1 MATEAQ
7 YEFFK
12 FRYMEGI
19 ERYQALIARGQI
31 FLSIVTLYI
40 GVLSF
45 KLSPAG
51 SAPVVALTELPSP
64 LLKWLYCSILISL
77 LISLLLVI
85 LALGIY
91 KYHALVDPIRIIE
104 GYGPTP
110 PTDQDFWD
118 ERIANFASVTHENIP
133 RNNKRAKLLYAA
145 TIFLF
150 LAALQHV
157 LFFVCSN
164 WR

>member
-45 KLSPAG
+45 KLSPSG
-51 SAPVVALTELPSP
+51 APVAALTDLTSP
-64 LLKWLYCSILISL
+64 PLKWLYCAILVSL

-91 KYHALVDPIRIIE
+91 RYHALVDPVNIIKA
-104 GYGPTP
+104 YGPTP
-110 PTDQDFWD
+110 PTDEDFWD
-118 ERIANFASVTHENIP
+118 ERIVNFAVVTHENIP
-133 RNNKRAKLLYAA
+133 RNNKRAKLLYLA
-145 TIFLF
+145 TVFLF

>member
-45 KLSPAG
+45 KLSPSG
-51 SAPVVALTELPSP
+51 STNSALTELQNP
-64 LLKWLYCSILISL
+64 LLKWLYCSILILL
-77 LISLLLVI
+77 LISLLLII

-91 KYHALVDPIRIIE
+91 RYHALSDPVRIFKE
-104 GYGPTP
+104 YGDLP
-110 PTDQDFWD
+110 PTDEDFRD
-118 ERIANFASVTHENIP
+118 RRIVDYALVTHENIP
-133 RNNKRAKLLYAA
+133 RNNKRAKLLYVA
-145 TIFLF
+145 TVFLF

>member
-12 FRYMEGI
+12 FRYMEGV

-45 KLSPAG
+45 KLSPSG
-51 SAPVVALTELPSP
+51 APVATLIELSSP
-64 LLKWLYCSILISL
+64 ALKWLYCSILISL

-91 KYHALVDPIRIIE
+91 KYHAVADPVQIIE
-104 GYGPTP
+104 AYGPTQ
-110 PTDQDFWD
+110 PTDSDFWD
-118 ERIANFASVTHENIP
+118 ERIANLAVVTHENIP
-133 RNNKRAKLLYAA
+133 RNNKRAKLLYRA

-150 LAALQHV
+150 LAAVQHV
-157 LFFVCSN
+157 VFFLCTT